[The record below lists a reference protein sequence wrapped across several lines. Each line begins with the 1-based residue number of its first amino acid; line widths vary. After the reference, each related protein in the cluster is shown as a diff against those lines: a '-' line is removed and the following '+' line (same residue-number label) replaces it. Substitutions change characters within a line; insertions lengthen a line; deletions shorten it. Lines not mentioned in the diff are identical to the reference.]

1 MGTLNKRLS
10 FGPQSLFFKVSSSE
24 KKEFLEHLKS
34 DTRVGIQI
42 GAALVIGLF
51 STFMVIDPYILPPR
65 YVGLFRMIR
74 IGICLA
80 DAMVIIALR
89 RGYFRKTLEL
99 IGVCVCLSVGLAI
112 VGMVQ
117 VSGGA
122 TSPYYAGISL
132 TIVGFGVAI
141 PWRLRY
147 CAISCGIL
155 YVSYFLSAVL
165 LSDIEQMSL
174 FFNNNAFLLTNVV
187 MSLTMTQI
195 NYKFRLNKFLSDKK
209 ILKANED
216 LKVLDKAKST
226 FFANVSHELKTP
238 MTLVVTPLEY
248 AMEKITP
255 GAASVSI
262 SLKLFETV
270 RQNAYRLSS
279 RISDLMDL
287 TKSDVGKAVIQA
299 ADIPEPGEYFAKIF
313 QSVQSLME
321 KKGISHE
328 CSCNG
333 GGDLMPHCFDR
344 TKMDKVVVNLLT
356 NAVKFTPSG
365 GRITM
370 RVWDEGETLRLSVE
384 DTGIGIPA
392 ENLKSVFER
401 FMQVDSFSTR
411 SYGGMGIGLSLVKE
425 FVEMHGGC
433 VWVESQEGKGTIFFV
448 DLPRGRHHFRV
459 PVAETQKG
467 ER

>member
-1 MGTLNKRLS
+1 
-10 FGPQSLFFKVSSSE
+10 
-24 KKEFLEHLKS
+24 
-34 DTRVGIQI
+34 
-42 GAALVIGLF
+42 
-51 STFMVIDPYILPPR
+51 
-65 YVGLFRMIR
+65 
-74 IGICLA
+74 
-80 DAMVIIALR
+80 
-89 RGYFRKTLEL
+89 
-99 IGVCVCLSVGLAI
+99 
-112 VGMVQ
+112 
-117 VSGGA
+117 
-122 TSPYYAGISL
+122 
-132 TIVGFGVAI
+132 
-141 PWRLRY
+141 
-147 CAISCGIL
+147 
-155 YVSYFLSAVL
+155 
-165 LSDIEQMSL
+165 
-174 FFNNNAFLLTNVV
+174 
-187 MSLTMTQI
+187 
-195 NYKFRLNKFLSDKK
+195 
-209 ILKANED
+209 
-216 LKVLDKAKST
+216 
-226 FFANVSHELKTP
+226 
-238 MTLVVTPLEY
+238 
-248 AMEKITP
+248 
-255 GAASVSI
+255 
-262 SLKLFETV
+262 
-270 RQNAYRLSS
+270 
-279 RISDLMDL
+279 MDL